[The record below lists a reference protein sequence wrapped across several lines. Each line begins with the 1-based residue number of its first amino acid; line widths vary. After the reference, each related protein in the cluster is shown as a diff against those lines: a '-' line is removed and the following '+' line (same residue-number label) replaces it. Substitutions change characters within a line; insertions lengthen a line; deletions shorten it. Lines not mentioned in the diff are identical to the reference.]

1 MCASCGCGRPNDSM
15 GDDRNLTMDDL
26 RDAAA
31 AAGISVRQVAKNIG
45 QTVSEDTAAEAPATG
60 SDTEAK
66 AHAED
71 SREREIPGA
80 PENAQEPA
88 PTSR

>member
-31 AAGISVRQVAKNIG
+31 AAGISVRQVAKNIEE
-45 QTVSEDTAAEAPATG
+45 TVTDGTAADVPATG
-60 SDTEAK
+60 SDDEAR
-66 AHAED
+66 AQAED

>member
-1 MCASCGCGRPNDSM
+1 M

-31 AAGISVRQVAKNIG
+31 AAGISVEQVAQNIQ
-45 QTVSEDTAAEAPATG
+45 QTVSGDPASTVPG
-60 SDTEAK
+60 NADEGEAK
-66 AHAED
+66 AQAED

-80 PENAQEPA
+80 PGSAQEPA

>member
-1 MCASCGCGRPNDSM
+1 M

-31 AAGISVRQVAKNIG
+31 AAGISVEQVAQNI
-45 QTVSEDTAAEAPATG
+45 QETVSGDTASTAPSIADEG
-60 SDTEAK
+60 EAK
-66 AHAED
+66 AQAED

-80 PENAQEPA
+80 PGTQQEPA
-88 PTSR
+88 PTTSR